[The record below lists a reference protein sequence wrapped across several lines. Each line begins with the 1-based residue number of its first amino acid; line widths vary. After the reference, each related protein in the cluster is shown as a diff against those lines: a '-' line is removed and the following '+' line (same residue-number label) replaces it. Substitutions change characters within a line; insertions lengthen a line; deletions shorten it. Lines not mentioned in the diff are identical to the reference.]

1 MSKYASV
8 KAARAQILPLA
19 GENFSVS
26 PSYHEIGVAMHTRK
40 NHSECFRVEKCKYIS
55 AVKLRKYFFFSFLS
69 RVSEIEEAIR
79 KGISDADPE
88 ARAGMRR

>member
-1 MSKYASV
+1 MRSGLRCTPVRITLNVSELKSANMLVLQS
-8 KAARAQILPLA
+8 LGNCEWNFPL
-19 GENFSVS
+19 S
-26 PSYHEIGVAMHTRK
+26 SYQCLLNATLL
-40 NHSECFRVEKCKYIS
+40 FP
-55 AVKLRKYFFFSFLS
+55 FFLS